1 MPDPDGPWSP
11 TASHGHAW
19 IFAVFI
25 EAVICG
31 VLSSKAGKATVSSA
45 LSSAL
50 FGLSISRIAL
60 MVIMVLPLA
69 VHQYR
74 LRKEE
79 ASSDERQSLLENG
92 NHTSTRYDGQNGT
105 VSDSM
110 AKKRR
115 DAQSSG
121 WFDYL
126 AGFRILFPYLW

>member
-1 MPDPDGPWSP
+1 M
-11 TASHGHAW
+11 
-19 IFAVFI
+19 FI
-25 EAVICG
+25 EAIICG
-31 VLSSKAGKATVSSA
+31 VLSSKAGKSTVPPA

-50 FGLSISRIAL
+50 LGLSISRIAL
-60 MVIMVLPLA
+60 MVIMILPLA
-69 VHQYR
+69 TQQYR
-74 LRKEE
+74 LRREE
-79 ASSDERQSLLENG
+79 ASTEERQSLLENG